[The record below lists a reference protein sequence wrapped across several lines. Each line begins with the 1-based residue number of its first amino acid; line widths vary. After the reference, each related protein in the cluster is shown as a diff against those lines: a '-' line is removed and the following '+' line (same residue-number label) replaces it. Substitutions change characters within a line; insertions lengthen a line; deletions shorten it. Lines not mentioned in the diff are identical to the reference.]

1 MDRVYVFMPQHKFS
15 RTAEEGNTDIG

>member
-1 MDRVYVFMPQHKFS
+1 MPQHKFS